1 MSDTMDEVSIA
12 LVGNSG
18 CGKTQL
24 INKFTMGAFKHVR
37 FLTKYKGGFN
47 LQQDKAHDQK
57 QLYRLN
63 ETKCHSGEGGLKYV
77 RLSPFSWPFWSP
89 N

>member
-1 MSDTMDEVSIA
+1 MSDSMDEVSIA

-47 LQQDKAHDQK
+47 RQQDKRS
-57 QLYRLN
+57 L
-63 ETKCHSGEGGLKYV
+63 
-77 RLSPFSWPFWSP
+77 
-89 N
+89 